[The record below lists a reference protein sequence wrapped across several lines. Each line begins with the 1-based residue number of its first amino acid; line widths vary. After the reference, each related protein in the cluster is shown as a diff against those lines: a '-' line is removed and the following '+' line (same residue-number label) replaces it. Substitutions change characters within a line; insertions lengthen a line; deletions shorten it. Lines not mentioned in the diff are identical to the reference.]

1 MKYKITH
8 TTKYAYTEAVSV
20 CHNQVHLAPRD
31 MPSQQCEMFRLL
43 IHPTPADRGRRI
55 DYFGNHVDY
64 FSIHEA
70 HRGLTVT
77 ANSRVT
83 VKPPPTVDVAASRPW
98 EDVVR
103 ELRAD
108 LSPAGLDAFQY
119 VFDPSTNAMGP
130 NLHPSGR
137 TNGYANGQFDSAA
150 LDRQILDYVRPSF
163 PAGRPVLEAARD
175 LTRRIHTDF
184 VYDPKATTVFTS
196 VAEALRLRRG
206 VCQDFALVEIACL
219 RAMGL
224 AARYVSGYLR
234 TEPPPG
240 RPRLIGADASHAW
253 ASLYA
258 GALGWVDFDPTNDVL
273 PGEDHITIAWGRD
286 YNDVC
291 PIQGVFVGGGQHAM
305 SVAVDIVPAT
315 AETLSA

>member
-1 MKYKITH
+1 
-8 TTKYAYTEAVSV
+8 V

-31 MPSQQCEMFRLL
+31 MATQQCEMFRLL
-43 IHPTPADRGRRI
+43 IHPAPADRGRRV

-83 VKPPPTVDVAASRPW
+83 VKPPPVVVAAESPPW

-103 ELRAD
+103 DLRRD
-108 LSPAGLDAFQY
+108 LSPAGLDAYQY
-119 VFDPSTNAMGP
+119 VFDPANSAMGL
-130 NLHPSGR
+130 NLQAAGR
-137 TNGYANGQFDSAA
+137 TNGWSDGESVSLEKQV
-150 LDRQILDYVRPSF
+150 LDYVRPSF
-163 PAGRPVLEAARD
+163 PSGRPIIEAARD
-175 LTRRIHTDF
+175 LTNRIHRDF
-184 VYDPKATTVFTS
+184 VYDSKATTVYTS
-196 VAEALRLRRG
+196 VAEVLRLRRG

-234 TEPPPG
+234 TFPPPG

-253 ASLYA
+253 ISLYA
-258 GALGWVDFDPTNDVL
+258 GPLGWIDFDPTNNVI
-273 PGEDHITIAWGRD
+273 PMEDHITVAWGRD

-305 SVAVDIVPAT
+305 SVSVDIAPAT
-315 AETLSA
+315 AESLSA